1 MTDPTTPSTSETNGN
16 WFNADS
22 RFDKLYPLHIRQLG
36 TRHWTSLMVAEMA
49 ANYLAVEKGAKILDI
64 GSGIGKF
71 CLAAAHYKPQAT
83 WFGIEQRKQLV
94 DYAETAKATL
104 GITNAHFI
112 HGNFTDLDFKQYD
125 HFYFYNAFY
134 ENIAGESHID
144 DTVPYSAEIFNQYNW
159 LLYKQLQKCP
169 SGTRLATFHSVENE
183 IPDDYLH
190 IGSELDGLVK
200 FWMKE

>member
-1 MTDPTTPSTSETNGN
+1 MTDSLSPTIIHPKEN

-49 ANYLAVEKGAKILDI
+49 ANFLAVGKGAKILDI
-64 GSGIGKF
+64 GSGVGKF
-71 CLAAAHYKPQAT
+71 CLAAAHYKPEAQY
-83 WFGIEQRKQLV
+83 FGIEQRKQLV
-94 DYAETAKATL
+94 DYAEAARATL
-104 GITNAHFI
+104 QMDRVSFT

-125 HFYFYNAFY
+125 HFYFYNSFY

-144 DTVPYSAEIFNQYNW
+144 ESIPYSTEIFEQYNW
-159 LLYKQLQKCP
+159 QLRKLLAGRT
-169 SGTRLATFHSVENE
+169 SGTRLATYNSTENE
-183 IPDDYLH
+183 IPETYH
-190 IGSELDGLVK
+190 EVGSEMEGIVK